1 LGESLGLG
9 LLPTMFTPFGAGSL
23 RDGVASLLTPA
34 PPPAPAIDVAE
45 ALKAG
50 WLELW
55 YQPKVDVHG
64 LVPSGAEA
72 LIRMRHPTW
81 GVVAP
86 SAFMPD
92 EADPHFRALSDFV
105 IRRVIE
111 DWQYLLGEQG
121 PIDISINLP
130 ASFLNNADTVRTL
143 RQALP
148 AHPAF
153 GGLLIE
159 IGAAE
164 IVANLDLVVEA
175 ATRLGLHN
183 VAIAVDNLGADWP
196 ALMGLEVFPFA
207 ELKVDRQFIAGCNDD
222 RLKQTV
228 CRGIIDLAKSRGAR
242 TAAIGIETRAE
253 LATALNLGFDLLQ
266 GHLFGKPMPVRKF
279 AQTAVRRPAFDAT

>member
-1 LGESLGLG
+1 
-9 LLPTMFTPFGAGSL
+9 MFTPLGAGTL
-23 RDGVASLLTPA
+23 REGVASLLTRA
-34 PPPAPAIDVAE
+34 PLPEPTVDVAE

-55 YQPKVDVHG
+55 YQQKIDVHG

-86 SAFMPD
+86 SAFLPD
-92 EADPHFRALSDFV
+92 DADPHFRALSDFV
-105 IRRVIE
+105 VGRVIE

-130 ASFLNNADTVRTL
+130 VRFLDNADAVDALCR
-143 RQALP
+143 ALP

-159 IGAAE
+159 ISAVEIAAN
-164 IVANLDLVVEA
+164 VDLVVDA
-175 ATRLGLHN
+175 ASRLGLHN
-183 VAIAVDNLGADWP
+183 IAIAVDNVGADWP
-196 ALMGLEVFPFA
+196 TLMGLDLFPFA
-207 ELKVDRQFIAGCNDD
+207 ELKVDRQFIAGCDDD

-242 TAAIGIETRAE
+242 TAAIGVETRAE

-279 AQTAVRRPAFDAT
+279 ARAAVRRPAFDAVFGGS